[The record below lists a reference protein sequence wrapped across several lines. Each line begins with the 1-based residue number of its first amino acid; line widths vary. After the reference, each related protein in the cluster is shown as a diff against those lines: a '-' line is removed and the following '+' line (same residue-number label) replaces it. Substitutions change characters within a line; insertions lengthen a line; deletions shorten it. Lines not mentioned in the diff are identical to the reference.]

1 MQEQILSILR
11 RHGLM
16 TLATN
21 RPDGWPQAT
30 SVSYVHR
37 GLSIYFMISRT
48 SQKFANL
55 TADDR
60 VSISIASSASTP
72 VHFEGLSMSARAAE
86 PSDEP
91 YRSDI
96 LWQMRARHPGYF
108 DTSASDMT
116 RSAIFRASPEIITIV
131 DFSKG
136 LGHSD
141 VVTVN
146 ADQSLELS
154 PARLDDWGPDPAPKR
169 YTAHELGAALR
180 AEG

>member
-1 MQEQILSILR
+1 MQEKIQSILS

-37 GLSIYFMISRT
+37 GLFIYFLISRT

-55 TADDR
+55 SVDDR
-60 VSISIASSASTP
+60 VSICIASGSAKP
-72 VHFEGLSMSARAAE
+72 DQFEGLSMSARAVE
-86 PSDEP
+86 PQDEP

-96 LWQMRARHPGYF
+96 LQQMRTRHPRYF
-108 DTSASDMT
+108 DTAQSDMT
-116 RSAIFRASPEIITIV
+116 RSAIFRALPEVITVV

-141 VVTVN
+141 IVTVN
-146 ADQSLELS
+146 ADQSLEPS
-154 PARLDDWGPDPAPKR
+154 PARDDNWGPDPGVER
-169 YTAHELGAALR
+169 DRRRDRGDAAR
-180 AEG
+180 AD

>member
-1 MQEQILSILR
+1 MQEKILSILS

-30 SVSYVHR
+30 SVSYMHQ
-37 GLSIYFMISRT
+37 GLFIYFLISR
-48 SQKFANL
+48 SSEKFANL
-55 TADDR
+55 AADDR
-60 VSISIASSASTP
+60 VSISIASSSP
-72 VHFEGLSMSARAAE
+72 NPSQFEGLSMSARAVE
-86 PSDEP
+86 PRDEP
-91 YRSDI
+91 YRSEI
-96 LWQMRARHPGYF
+96 LQRMRTRHPGYF
-108 DTSASDMT
+108 DTNASDMT
-116 RSAIFRASPEIITIV
+116 RSAIFRALPEVITIV

-154 PARLDDWGPDPAPKR
+154 PARVNNWGPDPAVAR
-169 YTAHELGAALR
+169 DIESERGDAAR
-180 AEG
+180 AD

>member
-1 MQEQILSILR
+1 
-11 RHGLM
+11 M

-37 GLSIYFMISRT
+37 GLVIYFLISRS

-55 TADDR
+55 MADDR
-60 VSISIASSASTP
+60 VSICIATGSPTP
-72 VHFEGLSMSARAAE
+72 LQFEGLSMSARTIE
-86 PSDEP
+86 PGDEP

-96 LWQMRARHPGYF
+96 LQEMRTRHPGYF
-108 DTSASDMT
+108 DTAASDMT
-116 RSAIFRASPEIITIV
+116 RSAIFRALPQVITIV

-146 ADQSLELS
+146 ADQSLEPT
-154 PARLDDWGPDPAPKR
+154 PARADNWGPDPAADR
-169 YTAHELGAALR
+169 DTESERGDAAR
-180 AEG
+180 AD

>member
-1 MQEQILSILR
+1 MQDKILSILA

-30 SVSYVHR
+30 SVSYVNR
-37 GLSIYFMISRT
+37 GLILYFMISRT
-48 SQKFANL
+48 SQKFANI

-60 VSISIASSASTP
+60 VSICIASASPTP
-72 VHFEGLSMSARAAE
+72 SHFEGLSMSARAIE
-86 PSDEP
+86 PQDEP

-96 LWQMRARHPGYF
+96 VEQMRAHHPEYF
-108 DTSASDMT
+108 DSEASDMS
-116 RSAIFRASPEIITIV
+116 RSAVFRALPEVISII

-141 VVTVN
+141 VVKVN
-146 ADQSLELS
+146 ADQTLELTH
-154 PARLDDWGPDPAPKR
+154 AKEDNWGPDPATGR
-169 YTAHELGAALR
+169 NTMVREGAAAR
-180 AEG
+180 AD

>member
-1 MQEQILSILR
+1 MQEKILSILG

-37 GLSIYFMISRT
+37 GLFIYFLISRS

-55 TADDR
+55 SADDR
-60 VSISIASSASTP
+60 VSICIAAGSPTP
-72 VHFEGLSMSARAAE
+72 SQFEGLSMSARANDMR
-86 PSDEP
+86 DEP
-91 YRSDI
+91 DRSDM
-96 LWQMRARHPGYF
+96 LEQMRIHHPVYF
-108 DTSASDMT
+108 DTPALDMT
-116 RSAIFRASPEIITIV
+116 RSALFRALPQIISIV

-141 VVTVN
+141 VVTVG
-146 ADQSLELS
+146 ADQILEMTAVR
-154 PARLDDWGPDPAPKR
+154 PDNWGPDPAVVQGAR
-169 YTAHELGAALR
+169 SEDSAALR
-180 AEG
+180 AD

>member
-1 MQEQILSILR
+1 MQEQILSILA

-37 GLSIYFMISRT
+37 GLFIYFMISRT

-55 TADDR
+55 AADDR
-60 VSISIASSASTP
+60 VSISIASSAPTP
-72 VHFEGLSMSARAAE
+72 VHFEGLSMSARAVE
-86 PSDEP
+86 PRDEP
-91 YRSDI
+91 YRTDI
-96 LWQMRARHPGYF
+96 LRQMRSRHPGYF
-108 DTSASDMT
+108 DTAASDMS
-116 RSAIFRASPEIITIV
+116 RSAIFRALPEIITIV

-154 PARLDDWGPDPAPKR
+154 PARTNNWGPDPAVNQRPSNR
-169 YTAHELGAALR
+169 GGAAAR
-180 AEG
+180 AE

>member
-1 MQEQILSILR
+1 MQEKIFSILG

-37 GLSIYFMISRT
+37 GLFIYFLISRS

-55 TADDR
+55 SADDR
-60 VSISIASSASTP
+60 VSICIATGSPTP
-72 VHFEGLSMSARAAE
+72 LLSMSARAVE
-86 PSDEP
+86 PRDEP

-96 LWQMRARHPGYF
+96 LQQMRTHHPGYF
-108 DTSASDMT
+108 DTPATDMT
-116 RSAIFRASPEIITIV
+116 RSAIFRALPEVITIV

-146 ADQSLELS
+146 ADQSLELA
-154 PARLDDWGPDPAPKR
+154 PARANNWGPDPAIARDMASEPSD
-169 YTAHELGAALR
+169 ALR
-180 AEG
+180 AD